1 MSIVNTNRPNS
12 IYIPTPL
19 KMESAKMETQTKM
32 VSTGTNT
39 DNEEFANTSVY
50 VCDLEVLEIEE
61 HGIHYTCY
69 QLFGY
74 YFPFDFP
81 IYKAIKSYLNSL
93 QFDEN
98 VRRYAC
104 QVGIAPERYMQ
115 YKMHGKVLFSVPL
128 YRRVDLAMPTMLVYR
143 NCIFDIHVPLH
154 IVFYP
159 KGKDLRDENGEGIG
173 IVLYSGPADITCP
186 GSENNYCSNCAA
198 YGIYNGVFIALCASC
213 SDNSYDGRYSYTG
226 YARMGIDFYC
236 IPPERRLNAL
246 PEYFPDNICLEDI
259 GYTTLKTEYCSAIS
273 FSVDDKSDQSYLY
286 LEHLVRDLEQ
296 PEEEDD
302 EDDDFER
309 EYKNL
314 IDRAIK
320 QEISELGRYGD
331 EERYA
336 DDYDDDCDY

>member
-12 IYIPTPL
+12 IYIPNPL
-19 KMESAKMETQTKM
+19 KMESAKMATPTKKM

-50 VCDLEVLEIEE
+50 VCELEVLEIEE
-61 HGIHYTCY
+61 YGIHYTCY
-69 QLFGY
+69 QLFGN

-81 IYKAIKSYLNSL
+81 VYKAIRSYINSL
-93 QFDEN
+93 QFDEK
-98 VRRYAC
+98 VRQYAC
-104 QVGIAPERYMQ
+104 QVGIAPERAMQ
-115 YKMHGKVLFSVPL
+115 YKTHGKLLFSVPL

-143 NCIFDIHVPLH
+143 NCIFDINVPLH

-159 KGKDLRDENGEGIG
+159 KGKDLRDETGEGI
-173 IVLYSGPADITCP
+173 VFHSGPADITCP

-213 SDNSYDGRYSYTG
+213 AENFYDGRYSYTG

-246 PEYFPDNICLEDI
+246 PEYFPDVICLEDI
-259 GYTTLKTEYCSAIS
+259 GYTNLKTEYCSAIS
-273 FSVDDKSDQSYLY
+273 FSVDDNSDQSYLY
-286 LEHLVRDLEQ
+286 LEDLACCDLEQ
-296 PEEEDD
+296 QEEED
-302 EDDDFER
+302 EDDEYER
-309 EYKNL
+309 AYKKEF
-314 IDRAIK
+314 DRAIEE
-320 QEISELGRYGD
+320 EISELGRYGD

-336 DDYDDDCDY
+336 DDEDDDCEE